1 MDEINSFIVDVIS
14 LFFTGEIWLIA
25 LGFIVVFFIV
35 FWIFLP
41 IFVFD
46 IRAFVKKIYKTG
58 RERDREL
65 VQEIRMLRREL
76 TRVLDNRDRD
86 ES

>member
-14 LFFTGEIWLIA
+14 LFFTGEMWLIA
-25 LGFIVVFFIV
+25 IGFIVVFFIV

-46 IRAFVKKIYKTG
+46 IRAFVKKIYKTS

-65 VQEIRMLRREL
+65 VHEIRMIRREL

>member
-1 MDEINSFIVDVIS
+1 MDEINSFIVDVLS
-14 LFFTGEIWLIA
+14 LFFTGEMWLIA
-25 LGFIVVFFIV
+25 IGLIVAFFVV

-46 IRAFVKKIYKTG
+46 IRAFVKKIYKTS

-65 VQEIRMLRREL
+65 LHEIRMLRREL

-86 ES
+86 EP

>member
-1 MDEINSFIVDVIS
+1 MDEINSFIVDVIA
-14 LFFTGEIWLIA
+14 LFFTGEMWLIA
-25 LGFIVVFFIV
+25 IGFIVVFFIV

-46 IRAFVKKIYKTG
+46 IRAFVKKIYKTSG
-58 RERDREL
+58 ERDREL
-65 VQEIRMLRREL
+65 VHEIRMIRREL
-76 TRVLDNRDRD
+76 TRVLENRDRD